1 MALTVREIDT
11 IMGPASSDRKGN
23 RIAWDPAA
31 ALAPANGL
39 AHCAW
44 HPYVARPLRDAPPF
58 ARRVQMRSIYA
69 RESGG
74 PPRRANLGASGRA
87 ERNGMSEE
95 HFTHANATGVT
106 NSPDI
111 TYIGLGFAS
120 RDMSS
125 ARRRIVTP
133 KLGGCMTSDDP
144 KVKEN
149 VEGTVF
155 ASYLDRRLLGVASSS
170 RTVLVTPHLARPRSL
185 ICSKVA
191 PKGQVSS
198 SSANTRRVGK
208 VRKQDGLPS
217 SPRGVRVTPLLAGND
232 KERTLEQEGN
242 TKYPGPNGSGFHS
255 ANAQIIG
262 NLPDRDPET
271 IRRASLS
278 DHEVQT
284 VTKAEKG
291 GYEDASLL

>member
-133 KLGGCMTSDDP
+133 
-144 KVKEN
+144 
-149 VEGTVF
+149 
-155 ASYLDRRLLGVASSS
+155 
-170 RTVLVTPHLARPRSL
+170 HLARPRSL